1 MTKNKPNQG
10 ARKTETLTLRLDPK
24 IKFLIEMVARKKRQ
38 SITGVIESAIEEY
51 AKGIKIDAYL
61 WDDEEKKNV
70 EQEVTLLRLC
80 NEIYST
86 DDSHRFGLLFYVAP
100 QLMNHE
106 EQRLKETVYAS
117 PVFWLDY
124 PHSDDDKLEDD
135 IDINKL
141 RAHWE
146 ELLVHMAE
154 HKDSSVVVPFTPK

>member
-1 MTKNKPNQG
+1 VTKNKPNQG

-51 AKGIKIDAYL
+51 AKGIRVDAYL
-61 WDDEEKKNV
+61 WDGDENKNID
-70 EQEVTLLRLC
+70 QEVTLLRLC

-86 DDSHRFGLLFYVAP
+86 DDSCRFGLLSYVAP
-100 QLMNHE
+100 HLMNHE

-124 PHSDDDKLEDD
+124 PHTDEDSLADD
-135 IDINKL
+135 IDKDKL
-141 RAHWE
+141 RYHWE

-154 HKDSSVVVPFTPK
+154 HKSSSVVVPFIPK